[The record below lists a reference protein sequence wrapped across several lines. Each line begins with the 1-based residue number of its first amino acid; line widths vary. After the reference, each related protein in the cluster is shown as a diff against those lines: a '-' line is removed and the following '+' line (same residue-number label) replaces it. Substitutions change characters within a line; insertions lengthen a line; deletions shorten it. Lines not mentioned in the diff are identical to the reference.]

1 MEEKQEFT
9 LEALELQTGHYLS
22 LLHALAVAMT
32 RCVIWRN
39 ADTEDKY
46 NVSQLFTFVK
56 DFDQEHPIKDNAFY
70 MVSAEGAIGLSPG
83 MEYLTKWMFIPAMD
97 EASVEKLQS
106 DIQQLE
112 AEEQARIEAEEQAHK
127 EAEERARLEAEEQ
140 ARKEAEERARI
151 EAEEQA
157 RKEAEE
163 RARMEA
169 EEQARKEAE
178 ERARMEAEEQ
188 ARKEAEAKARR
199 EAEERARREAEQKA
213 QQPAAPA
220 ASRPKFCSNCGTP
233 YKSVNA
239 QFCANCGTP
248 RK

>member
-9 LEALELQTGHYLS
+9 LEAFELQTGHYFS
-22 LLHALAVAMT
+22 LLHALAAAMT

-83 MEYLTKWMFIPAMD
+83 MEYLSKWMFIPTVD
-97 EASVEKLQS
+97 EASIEKLQS

-127 EAEERARLEAEEQ
+127 EAEERARM
-140 ARKEAEERARI
+140 